1 MVFLHWADFAAQTL
15 SQRGN
20 KHIIASGI
28 TPSGEFHIGHLREIL
43 TGDMVARAC
52 RDAGMDAESVFIVDS
67 ADPLRKVYPFLSDEY
82 EQYIGCPLA
91 IIPAPDEKGRPGND
105 GRNYAQHFLE
115 PFLAALEQI
124 DVKPRIIDNYTSY
137 ANGEFAEKSRMACER
152 SEEIKEIIERV
163 SGRELAADW
172 FPYNPYGH
180 NGSLDGVTVTGF
192 EWPYVHWMQDGNP
205 GKSDLNKAEGKLPWR
220 VDWPAKWGW
229 IGVTC
234 EPFGKDHGAAG
245 GSYDTG
251 KEISVLFGDKPPHP
265 LVYEWI
271 SLKGQGAMSSSTGNT
286 IGPLEALEL
295 VPPEILRYL
304 IASTKPKKAIT
315 FDAGMSLVE
324 LADEYERLVAR
335 DIESELNDEGLSRRQ
350 KVALEDAEG
359 ALRMSRIGDTQ
370 HSPVSFRHLAMLAQ
384 VKSDKEIL
392 QSLGANLADRLA
404 RMRNW
409 IDGGHFPHEL
419 RIIVRNEPMQGLD
432 SHISEVLKK
441 SLSDCEWNSKAIGEV
456 ISSCFKQ
463 NGINPKD
470 GYRNLYLAILG
481 EEKGPRLAPIL
492 SELDRS
498 RVLDLL
504 G

>member
-1 MVFLHWADFAAQTL
+1 LHWADFAAQTL
-15 SQRGN
+15 SQRGD

-43 TGDMVARAC
+43 TGDMVTRAC
-52 RDAGMDAESVFIVDS
+52 RNAGMDAEFVFIVDS

-82 EQYIGCPLA
+82 EQYIGCALA
-91 IIPAPDEKGRPGND
+91 RIPAPDENGKPGND
-105 GRNYAQHFLE
+105 GRNYAEHFLE

-124 DVKPRIIDNYTSY
+124 DVRPRIIDNYTSY
-137 ANGEFAEKSRMACER
+137 ANGEFAEKSRIACEH
-152 SEEIKEIIERV
+152 SEQIREIIERV
-163 SGRELAADW
+163 SSRELAPDW

-192 EWPYVHWMQDGNP
+192 ESPYVYWTQDGKP
-205 GKSDLNKAEGKLPWR
+205 GKSDINKAEGKLPWR
-220 VDWPAKWGW
+220 IDWPAKWGW

-245 GSYDTG
+245 GSYATG
-251 KEISVLFGDKPPHP
+251 KEISVLFGDNPPHP

-324 LADEYERLVAR
+324 LADEYERLLSR
-335 DIESELNDEGLSRRQ
+335 ELSTEMSDESLSRRQ

-359 ALRMSRIGDTQ
+359 ALRMSRIGN
-370 HSPVSFRHLAMLAQ
+370 SSSSSVSFRHLAMLAQ
-384 VKSDKEIL
+384 VKSDQEII
-392 QSLGANLADRLA
+392 QSHGSGIVDKLA

-409 IDGGHFPHEL
+409 IEGAHFPREL
-419 RIIVRNEPMQGLD
+419 RISVRDEKMAGLD
-432 SHISEVLKK
+432 SEICHALKN
-441 SLSDCEWNSKAIGEV
+441 SLGDCDWNSKAIGDA
-456 ISSCFKQ
+456 ISSCFKH
-463 NGINPKD
+463 NEISPKE

-481 EEKGPRLAPIL
+481 VDKGPRLAPIL
-492 SELDRS
+492 SELEQS

>member
-1 MVFLHWADFAAQTL
+1 MHWADFTALTL
-15 SQRGN
+15 SKRGD

-43 TGDMVARAC
+43 TGDMVTRAC
-52 RDAGMDAESVFIVDS
+52 KNAGMDAESVFIVDS

-91 IIPAPDEKGRPGND
+91 TIPAPDENGRPTNN
-105 GRNYAQHFLE
+105 GRSYAQHFLD

-137 ANGEFAEKSRMACER
+137 ANGEFAEKSRIACEKAD
-152 SEEIKEIIERV
+152 EIREIIERV
-163 SGRELAADW
+163 SGRELASDW
-172 FPYNPYGH
+172 FPFNPYGH
-180 NGSLDGVTVTGF
+180 NGSLDGVTVTGY
-192 EWPYVHWMQDGNP
+192 EWPYVHWEQDGKP

-220 VDWPAKWGW
+220 IDWPAKWGW
-229 IGVTC
+229 VGVTC

-245 GSYDTG
+245 GSYSTG
-251 KEISVLFGDKPPHP
+251 TEISKLFGDEPPHP

-324 LADEYERLVAR
+324 LADEYERLASR
-335 DIESELNDEGLSRRQ
+335 DLDSELSDENLSRRQ
-350 KVALEDAEG
+350 KVAIEDAEG
-359 ALRMSRIGDTQ
+359 ALRMSVIGSKER
-370 HSPVSFRHLAMLAQ
+370 SPITFRHLAMLAQ
-384 VKSDKEIL
+384 VKGDEEIL
-392 QSLGANLADRLA
+392 ETSGTSLRDRLS

-409 IDGGHFPHEL
+409 ISGAHFPKEL
-419 RIIVRNEPMQGLD
+419 LI
-432 SHISEVLKK
+432 EVLKQSHPGLNSAITTVLSN
-441 SLSDCEWNSKAIGEV
+441 SLSDCEWDSKSIGEA
-456 ISSCFKQ
+456 ISNAFKVNQ
-463 NGINPKD
+463 IDAKE
-470 GYRNLYLAILG
+470 GYRTLYLAILG
-481 EEKGPRLAPIL
+481 SEKGPRLAPIL
-492 SELDRS
+492 AELERKH
-498 RVLDLL
+498 VLKLL